1 MSSIIQDLWI
11 FSRDGIPLV
20 EVFHNT
26 EVDSALL
33 GAFLS
38 AIESFSIEVTG
49 NNIRSFS
56 FGDNKFVLSS
66 CLKGNVYLVSR
77 TGLKI
82 KTKKV
87 MKVFEIITEFFEE
100 LYSINDIENWDGD
113 LSLFDRFKD
122 RIELYFQMSEL

>member
-1 MSSIIQDLWI
+1 MSSIIKDLWI
-11 FSRDGIPLV
+11 FSRDGIPIV
-20 EVFHNT
+20 EVFNNSK
-26 EVDSALL
+26 VDSLLL

-38 AIESFSIEVTG
+38 ALESFSLEVTG
-49 NNIRSFS
+49 ADIRSFS
-56 FGDNKFVLSS
+56 FGDNKFILTSF
-66 CLKGNVYLVSR
+66 LKGNIYLVSR
-77 TGLKI
+77 CDIKV

-100 LYSINDIENWDGD
+100 SYTINDIENWDGD

>member
-11 FSRDGIPLV
+11 FSRDGIPIV
-20 EVFHNT
+20 EIFHNSK
-26 EVDSALL
+26 VDSILL

-38 AIESFSIEVTG
+38 AIESFSKEVTG
-49 NNIRSFS
+49 VDIRSFS
-56 FGDNKFVLSS
+56 FGNSKFILTSS
-66 CLKGNVYLVSR
+66 LKRNIFLVSR
-77 TGLKI
+77 TGIKV

-87 MKVFEIITEFFEE
+87 MKIFKIITDFFEE
-100 LYSINDIENWDGD
+100 LYTINDIENWDGD

>member
-1 MSSIIQDLWI
+1 MSSIIKDLWI
-11 FSRDGIPLV
+11 FSRDGIPIV
-20 EVFHNT
+20 EVFHNSK
-26 EVDSALL
+26 VDSLLL

-49 NNIRSFS
+49 ADIRSFS
-56 FGDNKFVLSS
+56 FGDNKFILTS
-66 CLKGNVYLVSR
+66 CLKRNIYLVSR
-77 TGLKI
+77 CDIKV

-100 LYSINDIENWDGD
+100 LYTINDIENWDGD
-113 LSLFDRFKD
+113 LSFFDRFKD

>member
-20 EVFHNT
+20 EIFHNT
-26 EVDSALL
+26 EVESTLL

-49 NNIRSFS
+49 TEVRSFS
-56 FGDNKFVLSS
+56 FGDNKFILTS
-66 CLKGNVYLVSR
+66 CLKGNIYLVSR
-77 TGLKI
+77 SGIKA
-82 KTKKV
+82 KTKKIL
-87 MKVFEIITEFFEE
+87 KVFKIITDFFEE
-100 LYSINDIENWDGD
+100 LYTINDIENWDGD
-113 LSLFDRFKD
+113 LSFFDRFKD

>member
-11 FSRDGIPLV
+11 FSKDGRPLV
-20 EVFHNT
+20 EVFHNS

-38 AIESFSIEVTG
+38 AIESFSMEVTG
-49 NNIRSFS
+49 ADIRSFT
-56 FGDNKFVLSS
+56 FGDNKFILTS
-66 CLKGNVYLVSR
+66 CLKGNIYLVSR
-77 TGLKI
+77 SGIKV

-87 MKVFEIITEFFEE
+87 RKVFEIITEFFEE
-100 LYSINDIENWDGD
+100 LYTINDIDNWDGD
-113 LSLFDRFKD
+113 LSFFNRFKD

>member
-1 MSSIIQDLWI
+1 MPSIIQDLWI
-11 FSRDGIPLV
+11 FSRDGIPIV
-20 EVFHNT
+20 EIFHNT

-38 AIESFSIEVTG
+38 AIESFSREVTG
-49 NNIRSFS
+49 TDIRSLS
-56 FGDNKFVLSS
+56 FGDNKFVLTS

-77 TGLKI
+77 CDIKV

-87 MKVFEIITEFFEE
+87 MKVFKIITEFFEE
-100 LYSINDIENWDGD
+100 LYTINHIENWDGD